1 MGAREEI
8 GKGVKTRAA
17 SAKDDGSPASAPH
30 IVRRGDHADAGG
42 GRAPLRRRSGGP
54 ARNAISV
61 NVSDELVERIAHRAA
76 ELVAEQSGE
85 PVDDG
90 WLRGAER
97 IASYIDAPR
106 SRVYALVSAKR
117 IPVHHDGS
125 ALIARRSELDR
136 WLLRG
141 GGRRP

>member
-1 MGAREEI
+1 MKSDLLIGMGVREEI
-8 GKGVKTRAA
+8 DKGVKTRAA
-17 SAKDDGSPASAPH
+17 SAKSDGSPASLPPH
-30 IVRRGDHADAGG
+30 IVR
-42 GRAPLRRRSGGP
+42 PRRRSSD
-54 ARNAISV
+54 AAMSAISV
-61 NVSDELVERIAHRAA
+61 SVADELVERIAHRAA

-85 PVDDG
+85 PVDEG

-106 SRVYALVSAKR
+106 SRVYALASAKR

-125 ALIARRSELDR
+125 ALIARRSELDE
-136 WLLRG
+136 WLLQG